1 MKPDMVTHMILAG
14 YEFGTMTKTTP
25 KGDEFG
31 HISWGFGPNTGLW
44 GVILVL
50 WPKKA
55 ILRPVVRIFWL

>member
-44 GVILVL
+44 G
-50 WPKKA
+50 A
-55 ILRPVVRIFWL
+55 ILDLGPI